1 MTPVPQK
8 RGPGRPRSFDNAAA
22 LESATRCFWSRG
34 YARATMGVLSRE
46 MSVPRASL
54 YAHFGDK
61 DGLFLLA
68 IDHYA
73 RSRSAKA
80 LAHLT
85 GQGDAFAEVSRFFDA
100 AITLVTS
107 DPATPGC
114 LIACVLS
121 EAATADQRFQEV
133 LVGKTQKLE
142 QRLSTCLRASDAGL
156 PEDEIRARAGILAAT
171 VRGLAISAR
180 AGIPA
185 DTLRETASMAA
196 RLTCGNA
203 QSW

>member
-1 MTPVPQK
+1 M
-8 RGPGRPRSFDNAAA
+8 
-22 LESATRCFWSRG
+22 RCFWSRG

-61 DGLFLLA
+61 NGLFLLA

-73 RSRSAKA
+73 RSRSSKA

-85 GQGDAFAEVSRFFDA
+85 GQGNAFAEITGFFEA
-100 AITLVTS
+100 AITLVSS
-107 DPATPGC
+107 DPETPGC

-121 EAATADQRFQEV
+121 EAATVDNRFQEV
-133 LVGKTQKLE
+133 LAGKTHTLE
-142 QRLSTCLRASDAGL
+142 QWLAHCLRASGGGL
-156 PEDEIRARAGILAAT
+156 PEEDIRARAGVLAAT

-180 AGIPA
+180 SGTPA
-185 DTLRETASMAA
+185 DKLRATARMAT
-196 RLTCGNA
+196 RLACGSA
-203 QSW
+203 PRD